1 MPAAAIFDVGNV
13 HFAFSRY
20 QFPFASL
27 FRALNVFLRRMEPS
41 GAAASQSSQCSGVL
55 DLSCTYDVSKSLLQ
69 PEPATGTLEE
79 DSSCALTSASPAS
92 SLNFT
97 GYRTSDCED
106 SEKMRPEDDERLS
119 ALSPSS
125 SSYIVREQ
133 RSSTITSSSRQ
144 ETNEDIDEAQLRAN
158 LDAFYELSSLPGDDE
173 FSHQLTEKILEL
185 KQKNHLYAL
194 RSFQMGKIILR
205 QEGTN
210 VLQSSDNVF
219 SSTGETLNIKPVAGL
234 SDDVIRFLKD
244 RNSTKKGP

>member
-1 MPAAAIFDVGNV
+1 
-13 HFAFSRY
+13 
-20 QFPFASL
+20 
-27 FRALNVFLRRMEPS
+27 MEPPR
-41 GAAASQSSQCSGVL
+41 AAASQSPQSSGVL
-55 DLSCTYDVSKSLLQ
+55 DLSCTYDISKSLLH
-69 PEPATGTLEE
+69 PEPATATLVE
-79 DSSCALTSASPAS
+79 DSSCALTWASPAS
-92 SLNFT
+92 SLNYT
-97 GYRTSDCED
+97 GHRTSDCED
-106 SEKMRPEDDERLS
+106 SEKIRLEDDERLS

-125 SSYIVREQ
+125 SSSIVREQ
-133 RSSTITSSSRQ
+133 RSSTITRL
-144 ETNEDIDEAQLRAN
+144 ETNEDIDDAQLRAN

-173 FSHQLTEKILEL
+173 FSRQLTEKILEL

-210 VLQSSDNVF
+210 VLQSSVTDNVF